1 MLIVEFIPHP
11 VGKKSIF
18 VLIVDP
24 KENRM
29 VKTLIVSSAL
39 LLGLAGPVSAQKGK
53 QRNSKASKS
62 EVKFLNEIE
71 VDMTPSSV
79 EERSKLSDFE
89 TQYFAKKEITSTA
102 PVSDNALVESATRMQ
117 LKYALLLDTEVE
129 QIQNTSFYSNIDQWL
144 GTRYR
149 LGGSTKE
156 GIDCSALV
164 QVIFA
169 TQYGINLPRTA
180 REQYDITMHISR
192 HDLREGDLVFF
203 NTNGGV
209 SHVGIYL
216 QNNKFLQAGSS
227 TGVTISD
234 LFDPYWEKRFIG
246 VGRYE
251 KQPELITYAVKP

>member
-1 MLIVEFIPHP
+1 
-11 VGKKSIF
+11 
-18 VLIVDP
+18 
-24 KENRM
+24 M

-53 QRNSKASKS
+53 QRNSKTSKS
-62 EVKFLNEIE
+62 QVKFLNDIE
-71 VDMTPSSV
+71 VDLAPSSV

-89 TQYFAKKEITSTA
+89 TQYFAKKKATTSTPA
-102 PVSDNALVESATRMQ
+102 ENGVVEAATTIQ

-129 QIQNTSFYSNIDQWL
+129 QIQNTSLYANIDQWL

-149 LGGSTKE
+149 LGGSTKD

-164 QVIFA
+164 RIICA

-180 REQYDITMHISR
+180 REQYDVTTHISR
-192 HDLREGDLVFF
+192 TDLKEGDLVFF
-203 NTNGGV
+203 NTSGGV

-234 LFDPYWEKRFIG
+234 LFDPYWERRFIG
-246 VGRYE
+246 ASRYE
-251 KQPELITYAVKP
+251 KQAELLTYAVTP

>member
-1 MLIVEFIPHP
+1 
-11 VGKKSIF
+11 
-18 VLIVDP
+18 
-24 KENRM
+24 M

-53 QRNSKASKS
+53 QRNSKTSKS
-62 EVKFLNEIE
+62 EVKFLNDIE
-71 VDMTPSSV
+71 VDIAPSSV
-79 EERSKLSDFE
+79 EERSKLSEFE
-89 TQYFAKKEITSTA
+89 AQYFAKKETTA
-102 PVSDNALVESATRMQ
+102 PVVLENTLVENASSLQ

-129 QIQNTSFYSNIDQWL
+129 QIQNTSLYSNIDQWL

-149 LGGSTKE
+149 LGGSTKD

-164 QVIFA
+164 QILFA

-180 REQYDITMHISR
+180 REQYDATNHISR
-192 HDLREGDLVFF
+192 TDLKEGDLVFF

-216 QNNKFLQAGSS
+216 QNNKFVQAGSS

-234 LFDPYWEKRFIG
+234 LFDPYWERRFIG
-246 VGRYE
+246 AGRYE
-251 KQPELITYAVKP
+251 KQQELLTYASQP